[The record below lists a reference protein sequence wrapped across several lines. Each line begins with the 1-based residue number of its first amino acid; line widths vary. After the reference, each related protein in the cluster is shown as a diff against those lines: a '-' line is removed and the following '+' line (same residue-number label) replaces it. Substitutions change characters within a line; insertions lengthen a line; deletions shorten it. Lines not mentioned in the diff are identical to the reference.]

1 MADLMIRPESRPDDL
16 PESASLA
23 DRLLETRSPQ
33 RPQSSP
39 RIRIEV
45 DGRVVEGFEG
55 QTILEVCRD
64 NGIEIP
70 TLCYEPKLPGFGACR
85 MCVVEVEGEEHPPI
99 SCSRSCEDGMKVQT
113 QTEEVRRLR
122 RTNLELIFS
131 DHNAYCLPPC
141 QNKCPSHI
149 DIPGFLKANAE
160 ADWRESTRIFKR
172 TIPFPSVL
180 GRVCP
185 APCEEHC
192 RRDEVDE
199 AIAIRDSHRYAGDQV
214 LKAMLD
220 EGVEPP
226 IPFERQAPSGRKAAV
241 IGSGPAGMAAA
252 FYLLL
257 NGHDVTVFER
267 DPAPGGMLR
276 YGIPQYRLPKVEVL
290 EAEYESV
297 TRLGAKIVCN
307 AGLGR
312 DFTLDDLTN
321 RGFDAVV
328 IAIGCYDTN
337 KLGIP
342 GEDAAEVLD
351 GLEYLRTATL
361 GLPYPDH
368 AGKRVVVIGGGFT
381 SMDCSRTSI
390 RQGAKEVTL
399 VYRRD
404 MKDMPAANEVH
415 EAIEEGVTAI
425 FQAGPVRV
433 VTDKAGNVT
442 GVEFIR
448 MQPGAPDA
456 SGRRRPEPAPGT
468 EFTVPCDRV
477 LLAIGQGPELDWI
490 GPGSEGPEAT
500 KQHRLKADAVTFETG
515 RPGVFGTGDVRVG
528 AATVVQAVA
537 EGRRAAYAVDAFL
550 KGQDLAAIRTRQ
562 TLAEPQPEFLSI
574 VPFTSEVKEPRYR
587 MTAMEAEE
595 RNHSY
600 IEYEL
605 PYTRETAVAESTR
618 CLQCTCEAIGFC
630 DLRRLGIEYGTTLQ
644 TLEPGA
650 HQGAG
655 FRSVNENR
663 FTGVNHD
670 YIRDDSHAFILRE
683 PSRCIDCGRC
693 AQVCS
698 EVVGAACYDFMRIG
712 FDTLVT
718 TPLDMSLNDTPC
730 VSCGR
735 CAETCPTGALM
746 PKPRILEK
754 YEVDESRCILCGICV
769 DACPYDALRD
779 GGDIELAH
787 TSRAEPTIDLIA
799 LAAIDRETEITYIR
813 RERGWADAAAAEGRP
828 FDPSRMLPVL
838 PPTVAGIPTGAAR
851 WARACPRQR
860 SRRARDGDGAA
871 ARRARVAPVLR
882 TLLSIALALVV
893 IGFVFTVA
901 AVMVIFLGQDW
912 GDALFWV
919 FACLMV
925 ISGLLVVTMRDII
938 RCGLAMIV
946 CFGSLAGIYVVMG
959 ATLIGAAQVIV
970 YIGAISVL
978 ILFAIMLTQTKAAP
992 TRLVF
997 QTQAG
1002 PAAIAAVVIAVLI
1015 GLAVSATDWGARDE
1029 RIPYTANQVSQQLF
1043 ATFVLPFEI
1052 VSVLLLAAVIGAVFL
1067 AKREPGG
1074 PS

>member
-1 MADLMIRPESRPDDL
+1 MTDLITRPDSSGAALRPLDD
-16 PESASLA
+16 SLA
-23 DRLLETRSPQ
+23 ERLLTTQSPQ
-33 RPQSSP
+33 RPQSTP

-99 SCSRSCEDGMKVQT
+99 SCSRTCEPEMVVKT

-160 ADWRESTRIFKR
+160 ANFVESTRIFKR

-214 LKAMLD
+214 LKSMLD
-220 EGVEPP
+220 DGIDPP
-226 IPFERQAPSGRKAAV
+226 VPFEIQPKSGRRAAV

-252 FYLLL
+252 YYLLIA
-257 NGHDVTVFER
+257 GHDVTVFER
-267 DPAPGGMLR
+267 DAAPGGMLR

-297 TRLGAKIVCN
+297 TRLGGKMVCN
-307 AGLGR
+307 AELGK
-312 DFTLDDLTN
+312 DFGLDDLQN
-321 RGFDAVV
+321 QGFDAVV
-328 IAIGCYDTN
+328 VAIGCYDTN
-337 KLGIP
+337 KLGVP
-342 GEDAAEVLD
+342 NEDAAEVLD

-368 AGKRVVVIGGGFT
+368 AGKRVVVVGGGFT
-381 SMDCSRTSI
+381 SMDCVRTSI
-390 RQGAKEVTL
+390 RQGASEVTL

-404 MKDMPAANEVH
+404 MKDMPAAGEVH

-425 FQAGPVRV
+425 FQAGPTRV
-433 VTDKAGNVT
+433 ITDDAGNVT
-442 GVEFIR
+442 GIEFIR
-448 MQPGAPDA
+448 MKPGAPDA
-456 SGRRRPEPAPGT
+456 SGRRRPEPAAGT
-468 EFTVPCDRV
+468 EFTIPCDRV
-477 LLAIGQGPELDWI
+477 LLAIGQGPDLSWI
-490 GPGSEGPEAT
+490 GPGSEGIQAT
-500 KQHRLKADAVTFETG
+500 KQRRLKADAVTFLTD
-515 RPGVFGTGDVRVG
+515 RSGVFGTGDVRIG
-528 AATVVQAVA
+528 AATVVQAIA
-537 EGRRAAYAVDAFL
+537 EGRRSAYAVDAFL
-550 KGQDLAAIRTRQ
+550 KGLDLGAIKTRQ
-562 TLAEPQPEFLSI
+562 QLAEPQPEFLSI
-574 VPFTSEVKEPRYR
+574 VPFTSEQKEPRYR
-587 MTAMEAEE
+587 LKAMEPAV
-595 RNHSY
+595 RNDSY
-600 IEYEL
+600 IEYEI
-605 PYTRETAVAESTR
+605 PYSREEAVAESTR

-644 TLEPGA
+644 TLEPQH

-655 FRSVNENR
+655 FRSVTENR

-693 AQVCS
+693 AQVCA
-698 EVVGAACYDFMRIG
+698 EVVGAACYDFMRTG

-746 PKPRILEK
+746 PKPRVLQK

-779 GGDIELAH
+779 GGDFELSH
-787 TSRAEPTIDLIA
+787 TSRVDPMIDLIA
-799 LAAIDRETEITYIR
+799 LAAVDQETEMTYIR
-813 RERGWADAAAAEGRP
+813 RERDWAERTAEAGRP
-828 FDPSRMLPVL
+828 V
-838 PPTVAGIPTGAAR
+838 
-851 WARACPRQR
+851 
-860 SRRARDGDGAA
+860 
-871 ARRARVAPVLR
+871 
-882 TLLSIALALVV
+882 
-893 IGFVFTVA
+893 
-901 AVMVIFLGQDW
+901 
-912 GDALFWV
+912 
-919 FACLMV
+919 
-925 ISGLLVVTMRDII
+925 
-938 RCGLAMIV
+938 
-946 CFGSLAGIYVVMG
+946 
-959 ATLIGAAQVIV
+959 
-970 YIGAISVL
+970 
-978 ILFAIMLTQTKAAP
+978 AP
-992 TRLVF
+992 TRLLPML
-997 QTQAG
+997 
-1002 PAAIAAVVIAVLI
+1002 PAAVAAQIAKDTASGGA
-1015 GLAVSATDWGARDE
+1015 GNGHATGTTNGHVPAL
-1029 RIPYTANQVSQQLF
+1029 TA
-1043 ATFVLPFEI
+1043 
-1052 VSVLLLAAVIGAVFL
+1052 GHG
-1067 AKREPGG
+1067 PGG
-1074 PS
+1074 GDHAGHGHG

>member
-1 MADLMIRPESRPDDL
+1 MADLITRPERADL
-16 PESASLA
+16 EPVA
-23 DRLLETRSPQ
+23 DAATDAVAERLLTTQSPQ
-33 RPQSSP
+33 RPQRTP

-99 SCSRSCEDGMKVQT
+99 SCSRAAEPEMVVRT
-113 QTEEVRRLR
+113 QTDEVRRLR

-160 ADWRESTRIFKR
+160 SNWRESTRIFKR

-214 LKAMLD
+214 LRAMLD
-220 EGVEPP
+220 EGVDPP
-226 IPFERQAPSGRKAAV
+226 VPFEVQPKTGRRAAV

-252 FYLLL
+252 YYLLIA
-257 NGHDVTVFER
+257 GHEVTVFER

-297 TRLGAKIVCN
+297 TRLGGRIICN
-307 AGLGR
+307 QGLGR
-312 DFTLDDLTN
+312 EFSLDDLQN
-321 RGFDAVV
+321 QGYDAVV
-328 IAIGCYDTN
+328 VAIGCYDTN
-337 KLGIP
+337 ELGVP

-368 AGKRVVVIGGGFT
+368 TGKRVVVIGGGFT
-381 SMDCSRTSI
+381 SMDSTRTSI
-390 RQGAKEVTL
+390 RQGASEVTL

-425 FQAGPVRV
+425 FQAGPTRV
-433 VTDKAGNVT
+433 ITDDAGNVT

-448 MQPGAPDA
+448 MRPGEPDA
-456 SGRRRPEPAPGT
+456 SGRRRPEPAAGT
-468 EFTVPCDRV
+468 EFTIPCDRV
-477 LLAIGQGPELDWI
+477 LLAIGQGPDLSWI
-490 GPGSEGPEAT
+490 GPGSDGPEAT
-500 KQHRLKADAVTFETG
+500 KQRRLKADAVTFETG
-515 RPGVFGTGDVRVG
+515 RPGVFGTGDVRIG

-537 EGRRAAYAVDAFL
+537 EGRRAAYAVDAYL
-550 KGQDLAAIRTRQ
+550 KGLDLAAIRTRQ
-562 TLAEPQPEFLSI
+562 QLAEPQPEFLSI
-574 VPFTSEVKEPRYR
+574 VPFTSEQKEPRYR
-587 MTAMEAEE
+587 LKAMEPEL
-595 RNHSY
+595 RNRSY
-600 IEYEL
+600 IEYEI
-605 PYTRETAVAESTR
+605 PYSVEEAVAESTR

-630 DLRRLGIEYGTTLQ
+630 DLRRLGIEYGTTLP
-644 TLEPGA
+644 TLEPQH

-655 FRSVNENR
+655 YRSVTENR

-693 AQVCS
+693 ATVCA

-779 GGDIELAH
+779 GADFELSH
-787 TSRAEPTIDLIA
+787 TSRDEPMIDLIA
-799 LAAIDRETEITYIR
+799 LAAVDRETEVTYIR
-813 RERGWADAAAAEGRP
+813 REPDWAERAAAAGRIVRS
-828 FDPSRMLPVL
+828 DRLLPVL
-838 PPTVAGIPTGAAR
+838 PASVAGGNGGNGRGGANGH
-851 WARACPRQR
+851 
-860 SRRARDGDGAA
+860 DHGDGHGAHGA
-871 ARRARVAPVLR
+871 GA
-882 TLLSIALALVV
+882 
-893 IGFVFTVA
+893 
-901 AVMVIFLGQDW
+901 
-912 GDALFWV
+912 
-919 FACLMV
+919 
-925 ISGLLVVTMRDII
+925 
-938 RCGLAMIV
+938 
-946 CFGSLAGIYVVMG
+946 GSHTGHG
-959 ATLIGAAQVIV
+959 
-970 YIGAISVL
+970 
-978 ILFAIMLTQTKAAP
+978 
-992 TRLVF
+992 
-997 QTQAG
+997 
-1002 PAAIAAVVIAVLI
+1002 
-1015 GLAVSATDWGARDE
+1015 
-1029 RIPYTANQVSQQLF
+1029 
-1043 ATFVLPFEI
+1043 
-1052 VSVLLLAAVIGAVFL
+1052 
-1067 AKREPGG
+1067 
-1074 PS
+1074 

>member
-1 MADLMIRPESRPDDL
+1 MADLITRPESRPDTPAVLDTIV
-16 PESASLA
+16 PREDTVAE
-23 DRLLETRSPQ
+23 RLLTTQSPQ
-33 RPQSSP
+33 RPQSTP
-39 RIRIEV
+39 AIRMEV
-45 DGRVVEGFEG
+45 DGRIVEGLEG

-99 SCSRSCEDGMKVQT
+99 SCSRAAEDGMKVQT
-113 QTEEVRRLR
+113 QTEELRRLR

-149 DIPGFLKANAE
+149 DIPGFLKQNAE
-160 ADWRESTRIFKR
+160 GNWRESTRVFKR

-185 APCEEHC
+185 APCEDHC

-214 LKAMLD
+214 LKQMLD
-220 EGVEPP
+220 EGIDPP
-226 IPFERQAPSGRKAAV
+226 VPFDMQPKTGRRAAV

-252 FYLLL
+252 YYLLIA
-257 NGHDVTVFER
+257 GHDVTVFER

-297 TRLGAKIVCN
+297 TRLGGKLVCN
-307 AGLGR
+307 QGLGR
-312 DFTLDDLTN
+312 DFTLDDLQFQ
-321 RGFDAVV
+321 GFDAVV

-337 KLGIP
+337 TLGVP

-368 AGKRVVVIGGGFT
+368 AGKRVIVIGGGFT
-381 SMDCSRTSI
+381 SMDCSRTSV

-404 MKDMPAANEVH
+404 MKDMPAAGEVH

-425 FQAGPVRV
+425 FQAGPTRV
-433 VTDKAGNVT
+433 LTDEAGNVT

-448 MQPGAPDA
+448 MALGEPDA

-468 EFTVPCDRV
+468 EFVIPCDRV
-477 LLAIGQGPELDWI
+477 LLAIGQGPDLTWI
-490 GPGSEGPEAT
+490 GPGSTGPTAT
-500 KQHRLKADAVTFETG
+500 RNKRLQADAVTFETARG
-515 RPGVFGTGDVRVG
+515 GVFATGDVRIG
-528 AATVVQAVA
+528 AATVVQAIA
-537 EGRRAAYAVDAFL
+537 EGRRAAYAADAYL
-550 KGQDLAAIRTRQ
+550 RGHDLSEIKTRQ

-587 MTAMEAEE
+587 MKALEAED
-595 RNHSY
+595 RNASY
-600 IEYEL
+600 VEYEL
-605 PYTRETAVAESTR
+605 PYSAAEAVAESTR

-644 TLEPGA
+644 TLEPQH

-655 FRSVNENR
+655 YRSVTENR

-693 AQVCS
+693 ANVCA

-746 PKPRILEK
+746 PKPRVLQK

-779 GGDIELAH
+779 GGEFELAH
-787 TSRAEPTIDLIA
+787 TSREEPMIDLMA
-799 LAAIDRETEITYIR
+799 LASIDRETEVTYIR
-813 RERGWADAAAAEGRP
+813 RERDWLQRAVEEGRFVDRAKLLP
-828 FDPSRMLPVL
+828 MLPASVSPANGNGSGNAL
-838 PPTVAGIPTGAAR
+838 MTGGHGHDHGGAGGTHVH
-851 WARACPRQR
+851 
-860 SRRARDGDGAA
+860 S
-871 ARRARVAPVLR
+871 
-882 TLLSIALALVV
+882 
-893 IGFVFTVA
+893 
-901 AVMVIFLGQDW
+901 
-912 GDALFWV
+912 
-919 FACLMV
+919 
-925 ISGLLVVTMRDII
+925 
-938 RCGLAMIV
+938 
-946 CFGSLAGIYVVMG
+946 
-959 ATLIGAAQVIV
+959 
-970 YIGAISVL
+970 
-978 ILFAIMLTQTKAAP
+978 K
-992 TRLVF
+992 
-997 QTQAG
+997 
-1002 PAAIAAVVIAVLI
+1002 
-1015 GLAVSATDWGARDE
+1015 
-1029 RIPYTANQVSQQLF
+1029 
-1043 ATFVLPFEI
+1043 
-1052 VSVLLLAAVIGAVFL
+1052 
-1067 AKREPGG
+1067 
-1074 PS
+1074 

>member
-1 MADLMIRPESRPDDL
+1 MTDLIERPPSDVTPREDEPREPVRREPPGGDRYTRYDGKPESRPDNPIALDTVRPL
-16 PESASLA
+16 DDTLA
-23 DRLLETRSPQ
+23 ETYLTTQTPQ
-33 RPQSSP
+33 RPQSTP

-45 DGRVVEGFEG
+45 DGRVVEGLDG

-85 MCVVEVEGEEHPPI
+85 MCVVDVEGEEHPPI
-99 SCSRSCEDGMKVQT
+99 SCSRFAENGMVVQT
-113 QTEEVRRLR
+113 QTEEIRRLR

-149 DIPGFLKANAE
+149 DIPGFLKQNAE
-160 ADWRESTRIFKR
+160 GNFRESTRIFKR

-199 AIAIRDSHRYAGDQV
+199 AIAIRDSHRYAGDMV
-214 LKAMLD
+214 IKAMLD
-220 EGVEPP
+220 NDQDPP
-226 IPFERQAPSGRKAAV
+226 IPFEKQAGTGRRAAV

-252 FYLLL
+252 YYLLL
-257 NGHDVTVFER
+257 SGHEVTVFER

-297 TRLGAKIVCN
+297 TRLGGKIVCN
-307 AGLGR
+307 QGLGR
-312 DFTLDDLTN
+312 DFTLDDLQYQ
-321 RGFDAVV
+321 GFDAILV
-328 IAIGCYDTN
+328 AIGCYDTN

-342 GEDAAEVLD
+342 GEDAPEVLD

-361 GLPYPDH
+361 GLPYPGH
-368 AGKRVVVIGGGFT
+368 QGKRVVVIGGGFT

-415 EAIEEGVTAI
+415 EAFEEGVTGI

-433 VTDKAGNVT
+433 ITDKDNNVT

-448 MQPGAPDA
+448 MALGEPDA

-468 EFTVPCDRV
+468 EFTIPCDRV

-490 GPGSEGPEAT
+490 GPGSQGPKAT
-500 KQHRLKADAVTFETG
+500 KNKRLQADAVTFETG
-515 RPGVFGTGDVRVG
+515 RPGVFGTGDVRIG
-528 AATVVQAVA
+528 AATVVEAIA

-550 KGQDLAAIRTRQ
+550 RGNDLAEIRTRQ
-562 TLAEPQPEFLSI
+562 TLAEPQPIFLSI

-587 MTAMEAEE
+587 LKALEAEE
-595 RNHSY
+595 RKHSY
-600 IEYEL
+600 VEYEF
-605 PYTRETAVAESTR
+605 PYSREEIVSESTR
-618 CLQCTCEAIGFC
+618 CLQCTCEAIGYC
-630 DLRRLGIEYGTTLQ
+630 DLRRLGIEYETTLT
-644 TLEPGA
+644 TLEPEPNR
-650 HQGAG
+650 GAG
-655 FRSVNENR
+655 LRSVNENR

-670 YIRDDSHAFILRE
+670 YVRDDSHAFILRE

-693 AQVCS
+693 AQVCA

-746 PKPRILEK
+746 PKPRVLQK

-779 GGDIELAH
+779 GGEFELAH
-787 TSRAEPTIDLIA
+787 SSRAEPMIDLMA
-799 LAAIDRETEITYIR
+799 MAQVDRETEVTYIR
-813 RERGWADAAAAEGRP
+813 KERDWLQRAIEAGR
-828 FDPSRMLPVL
+828 FIESDRLLTVL
-838 PPTVAGIPTGAAR
+838 PATL
-851 WARACPRQR
+851 
-860 SRRARDGDGAA
+860 SRDGDAGNGNGSGGAA
-871 ARRARVAPVLR
+871 HA
-882 TLLSIALALVV
+882 
-893 IGFVFTVA
+893 GGGA
-901 AVMVIFLGQDW
+901 AH
-912 GDALFWV
+912 
-919 FACLMV
+919 
-925 ISGLLVVTMRDII
+925 
-938 RCGLAMIV
+938 
-946 CFGSLAGIYVVMG
+946 AGGG
-959 ATLIGAAQVIV
+959 ATHA
-970 YIGAISVL
+970 
-978 ILFAIMLTQTKAAP
+978 
-992 TRLVF
+992 RL
-997 QTQAG
+997 
-1002 PAAIAAVVIAVLI
+1002 
-1015 GLAVSATDWGARDE
+1015 
-1029 RIPYTANQVSQQLF
+1029 
-1043 ATFVLPFEI
+1043 
-1052 VSVLLLAAVIGAVFL
+1052 
-1067 AKREPGG
+1067 K
-1074 PS
+1074 

>member
-1 MADLMIRPESRPDDL
+1 MTDLLPRPYAETNTLQPLDD
-16 PESASLA
+16 SLA
-23 DRLLETRSPQ
+23 ERLITTQSPQ
-33 RPQSSP
+33 RPQSTP

-99 SCSRSCEDGMKVQT
+99 SCSRTCEPEMVVKT

-160 ADWRESTRIFKR
+160 ANFTESTRIFKR

-214 LKAMLD
+214 IKSMMD
-220 EGVEPP
+220 DGIDPP
-226 IPFERQAPSGRKAAV
+226 VPFEIQPRSGRRAAV

-252 FYLLL
+252 YYLLIA
-257 NGHDVTVFER
+257 GHDVTVFER

-297 TRLGAKIVCN
+297 TRLGGKIVCN
-307 AGLGR
+307 AELGKT
-312 DFTLDDLTN
+312 FGLDDLQN
-321 RGFDAVV
+321 QGFDAVV
-328 IAIGCYDTN
+328 VAIGCYDTN
-337 KLGIP
+337 KLGVP

-361 GLPYPDH
+361 GLPYPGH
-368 AGKRVVVIGGGFT
+368 AGKRVVVVGGGFT

-390 RQGAKEVTL
+390 RQGAAEVTL

-425 FQAGPVRV
+425 FQAGPTRV
-433 VTDKAGNVT
+433 ITDNKGKVT
-442 GVEFIR
+442 GIEFIR
-448 MQPGAPDA
+448 MKPGAPDA
-456 SGRRRPEPAPGT
+456 SGRRRPEPSPGT
-468 EFTVPCDRV
+468 EFTIPCDRV
-477 LLAIGQGPELDWI
+477 LLAIGQGPELTWI
-490 GPGSEGPEAT
+490 GPGSEGPQPT
-500 KQHRLKADAVTFETG
+500 KNRRLKADAVTFLTD
-515 RPGVFGTGDVRVG
+515 RPGVFGTGDVRIG
-528 AATVVQAVA
+528 AATVVAAVA

-550 KGQDLAAIRTRQ
+550 KGLDLAAIKTRQ
-562 TLAEPQPEFLSI
+562 QLAEPQPEFLSI
-574 VPFTSEVKEPRYR
+574 VPFTSEQKEPRYR
-587 MTAMEAEE
+587 LKAMEAEV
-595 RNHSY
+595 RNKSY
-600 IEYEL
+600 IEYEI
-605 PYTRETAVAESTR
+605 PYSVEEVVAESSR

-644 TLEPGA
+644 TLEPQN

-655 FRSVNENR
+655 FRSVTENR

-746 PKPRILEK
+746 PKPRILQK

-779 GGDIELAH
+779 GGDFELSH
-787 TSRAEPTIDLIA
+787 TSRVDPMIDLIA
-799 LAAIDRETEITYIR
+799 LAAVDQETEMTYIR
-813 RERGWADAAAAEGRP
+813 RERDWIERAAAEGRP
-828 FDPSRMLPVL
+828 V
-838 PPTVAGIPTGAAR
+838 
-851 WARACPRQR
+851 
-860 SRRARDGDGAA
+860 
-871 ARRARVAPVLR
+871 
-882 TLLSIALALVV
+882 
-893 IGFVFTVA
+893 
-901 AVMVIFLGQDW
+901 
-912 GDALFWV
+912 
-919 FACLMV
+919 
-925 ISGLLVVTMRDII
+925 
-938 RCGLAMIV
+938 
-946 CFGSLAGIYVVMG
+946 
-959 ATLIGAAQVIV
+959 
-970 YIGAISVL
+970 
-978 ILFAIMLTQTKAAP
+978 AP
-992 TRLVF
+992 TRLLPML
-997 QTQAG
+997 
-1002 PAAIAAVVIAVLI
+1002 PAAVAAQIAK
-1015 GLAVSATDWGARDE
+1015 GGNGGAGNGNGHGHV
-1029 RIPYTANQVSQQLF
+1029 PALTA
-1043 ATFVLPFEI
+1043 
-1052 VSVLLLAAVIGAVFL
+1052 GHG
-1067 AKREPGG
+1067 PGG
-1074 PS
+1074 GAGDHAGHGHG